1 MQKTFEIE
9 MVHNGIVIREDGY
22 TEAVLYNEDTD
33 TKEELDAEYSDYK
46 KKIGAIVTDEIF
58 GEFSELS
65 KESKLMYEKTNKQT
79 FGYRI
84 EMKITPLS
92 KGEFKL

>member
-22 TEAVLYNEDTD
+22 TEAVLYNKDAD
-33 TKEELDAEYSDYK
+33 TKEEFDAEYSDCK
-46 KKIGAIVTDEIF
+46 KKIGAIITDEIF
-58 GEFSELS
+58 EEFSELS
-65 KESKLMYEKTNKQT
+65 EESKLMYEKTDKQT

-92 KGEFKL
+92 KGEFNL